1 MLGRRVNKEGVM
13 IKRSVP
19 VLWVVLVSGAF
30 IATAALAQVPAQ
42 KGDPHAPAK
51 IVQGTIKA
59 IDEKNSS
66 VTVEI
71 VAGQAV
77 TLKVEKDA
85 FAQLRRTGKKGE
97 RVELRLSAKD
107 VVETVAVGTG
117 P

>member
-1 MLGRRVNKEGVM
+1 L
-13 IKRSVP
+13 
-19 VLWVVLVSGAF
+19 VVLLLGGSVL
-30 IATAALAQVPAQ
+30 ATPALAQIPAQ
-42 KGDPHAPAK
+42 KGAPHAPVK

-59 IDEKNSS
+59 VDEKAGS

-71 VAGQAV
+71 VPGQAV
-77 TLKVEKDA
+77 TLKVEKGA
-85 FAQLRRTGKKGE
+85 MEQLHRVGKKGE